1 MRPEWITAI
10 ATFQYAIFTGLII
23 WEMRRDRGA
32 LHQPIL
38 LVQLKE
44 AEAKYPVSLVFAL
57 KNIGKG
63 PAPKCEAFCQG
74 DIGIKWKLVETIPP
88 IGINETQD
96 IRFEPEQIY
105 PCDPQDKYIL
115 LELEYL
121 DIFKKKYKVSI
132 SVDQQTLLSLGI
144 LHTSRP

>member
-1 MRPEWITAI
+1 MGPEWITAI
-10 ATFQYAIFTGLII
+10 ATCVYAFVTGWIIF
-23 WEMRRDRGA
+23 EMHKDRRA

-38 LVQLKE
+38 VVQLKK
-44 AEAKYPVSLVFAL
+44 AEAKYPVSLVFTL

-63 PAPKCEAFCQG
+63 PAPKCEAFCEG
-74 DIGIKWKLVETIPP
+74 NIGIKWKLVEDIPP

-105 PCDPQDKYIL
+105 PYDPQDNYIR
-115 LELEYL
+115 LEVEYL

-132 SVDQQTLLSLGI
+132 SVDQQTLVSLGI
-144 LHTSRP
+144 LHASRP

>member
-1 MRPEWITAI
+1 MKPEWLIAI
-10 ATFQYAIFTGLII
+10 ATIVYAFFTGLII
-23 WEMRRDRGA
+23 WQMHKDRRS

-38 LVQLKE
+38 WAQLKH
-44 AEAKYPVSLVFAL
+44 ADAKYPKSLVFTL

-63 PAPKCEAFCQG
+63 PALECEAFCEG
-74 DIGIKWKLVETIPP
+74 DKGRRWKLVENIPP

-96 IRFEPEQIY
+96 IRFEPEQPVPWDLDNRIR
-105 PCDPQDKYIL
+105 
-115 LELEYL
+115 LEVEYL

-144 LHTSRP
+144 LHAIRP